1 VSFEQQRFVSDCIDI
16 FRKNDEECLA
26 YMRNNSSTVEFLE
39 TIISFDNSNELVFV
53 FRRVSLMSTADSM
66 SINDRLYRRTNIL
79 YELHHGTTIV
89 VASLKFIIQ
98 KLAFEFATDAKFS
111 PLETPYS
118 FTSIQTWVEVRKV
131 NKIIFVR
138 LT

>member
-1 VSFEQQRFVSDCIDI
+1 M
-16 FRKNDEECLA
+16 A

-39 TIISFDNSNELVFV
+39 TIISFDNSNELVFI

-79 YELHHGTTIV
+79 YGLHHGTTIV

-98 KLAFEFATDAKFS
+98 KLAFEFETGVKFS
-111 PLETPYS
+111 P
-118 FTSIQTWVEVRKV
+118 
-131 NKIIFVR
+131 
-138 LT
+138 